1 MTVGDFGQCATPGQA
16 SPLGSP
22 DDRVYA
28 WEALIAYY
36 RTLDPT
42 GTSCPVGEK
51 FGLLFCEYPV
61 I

>member
-28 WEALIAYY
+28 WEALIAY
-36 RTLDPT
+36 
-42 GTSCPVGEK
+42 
-51 FGLLFCEYPV
+51 
-61 I
+61 